1 MIIFYRQNGQIE
13 GGFTLLEI
21 MVAVAIMAIGLV
33 TVMQLFSG
41 AMRSAKV
48 SFDYSCAVIGAK
60 KIMDN
65 ALACKTLEDFEKV
78 EKTGEFEEDF
88 LSEYRYE
95 IVGPDLYNLPE
106 ELKRDIEDLGNP
118 IDDLLWK
125 LYEITVTVF
134 WGEGFGREKKLEYT
148 TLKLFKEEEK
158 EI

>member
-1 MIIFYRQNGQIE
+1 MIISHRQNRQKE

-21 MVAVAIMAIGLV
+21 MVAIAIMAIGLV
-33 TVMQLFSG
+33 TVMQVFSG

-65 ALACKTLEDFEKV
+65 ALSCRSLEDFEEL
-78 EKTGEFEEDF
+78 EKTGDFEEDF
-88 LSEYRYE
+88 LSKYRYE
-95 IVGPDLYNLPE
+95 IAGPTLYSLPE

-125 LYEITVTVF
+125 LYEITVAIF
-134 WGEGFGREKKLEYT
+134 WGEDLGKEKKLEFT
-148 TLKLFKEEEK
+148 TLKLFKEEKAEL
-158 EI
+158 